1 MRALVFFALLAP
13 GTAEIDAAK
22 CLGLGFGDSLACSTC
37 DRLGAVSSLAASF
50 EGDCRSC
57 CHAPLVSS
65 ASFDH
70 ARLDVCQ

>member
-1 MRALVFFALLAP
+1 MRAMVFLALLAP
-13 GTAEIDAAK
+13 VAGDIDAAK
-22 CLGLGFGDSLACSTC
+22 CRGLGFGDSLACSTC

-50 EGDCRSC
+50 EDECRAC
-57 CHAPLVSS
+57 CHSATVSS